1 METVTTKTATAS
13 DERMGRH
20 FVPKLGFEW
29 FGTMGHL
36 FVPENYQH
44 ETYLRDVRRRH
55 SHTLESFN
63 MLITDERCRRVSHVL
78 KPGDKLFV
86 SLFCNRVRRVFD
98 VDDGLA
104 LLESQGAV
112 FPGAQGLAL
121 LSEQKGRRFPVGYD
135 CISLDHVQRLPIDLE
150 GHWRVP
156 SSPCYGD
163 KTRGLDLEGLGWM
176 ADRTAIVCFTSHP
189 LWP

>member
-1 METVTTKTATAS
+1 MEMATETAAVS

-29 FGTMGHL
+29 FGTMGYL
-36 FVPENYQH
+36 YVPENYQH
-44 ETYLRDVRRRH
+44 ETCLGDVRGRH
-55 SHTLESFN
+55 SHQLQSFN
-63 MLITDERCRRVSHVL
+63 KFITDELCGRVSRVL
-78 KPGDKLFV
+78 KPGDRLYV
-86 SLFCNRVRRVFD
+86 SLFRNRVRRVFD

-104 LLESQGAV
+104 VLASQGAV

-121 LSEQKGRRFPVGYD
+121 LSEQKVRRFPIGYD
-135 CISLDHVQRLPIDLE
+135 CVSIDQIQRLPVDLE

-163 KTRGLDLEGLGWM
+163 STRGLDLEALGWM
-176 ADRTAIVCFTSHP
+176 ADRTAIVCFTPHP